1 MWLGTGVIG
10 RTTLQRKLPH
20 LINGFT
26 GFFFNAMR
34 LFSPTPQLSR
44 LHPLLYLSMTG
55 PQGTRD
61 LEVDTRL
68 GEAPCPVPGT
78 SGIRDAPLEGLWGL
92 WGEGRSCSQMEGVQ
106 EY

>member
-1 MWLGTGVIG
+1 MAGNGCY
-10 RTTLQRKLPH
+10 RKDHTAEEAATPDKW
-20 LINGFT
+20 FYWV
-26 GFFFNAMR
+26 FFNAMR
-34 LFSPTPQLSR
+34 WFSPTPQLSR
-44 LHPLLYLSMTG
+44 LHPLLCLSMTG